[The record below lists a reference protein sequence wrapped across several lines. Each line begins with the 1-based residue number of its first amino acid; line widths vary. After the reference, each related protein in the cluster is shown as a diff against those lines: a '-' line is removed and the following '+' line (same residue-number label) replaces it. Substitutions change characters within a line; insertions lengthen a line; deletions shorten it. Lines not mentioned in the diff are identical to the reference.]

1 MSPTAF
7 PAATLNA
14 AGLNRQ
20 AVFDLSALPADILQT
35 LEKIA
40 GALDSYRQ
48 LILIGH
54 GGRLL
59 WDCVK
64 ASGSAS
70 ANPIDEFTVSTIAQC
85 FAAELPDTRYAFL
98 YPSDHPIGLQQLGSL
113 AGWHHASPFMVGI
126 DERWGSWSAY
136 RAVLLTDTH
145 FAPSAKVDRNH
156 PCRSCLDTPCIER
169 CPARAL
175 DEGRL
180 DLDRCLDFRRQ
191 AASPCQFTCLARL
204 ACPVGREHRYS
215 DEQMRHVYGISLRWI
230 QGLPDADRSIQRQQN
245 SRRL

>member
-1 MSPTAF
+1 MSEFEPF
-7 PAATLNA
+7 PADYFNQS
-14 AGLNRQ
+14 GLNRQ
-20 AVFDLSALPADILQT
+20 HVFDLAELPIAVQ
-35 LEKIA
+35 EKFA
-40 GALDSYRQ
+40 PLPDERQ
-48 LILIGH
+48 LILFGH
-54 GGRLL
+54 GGRRL
-59 WDCVK
+59 WEAVQ
-64 ASGSAS
+64 ASGVGGQD
-70 ANPIDEFTVSTIAQC
+70 PIDEYSTQTISHW
-85 FAAELPDTRYAFL
+85 FASHAPDRHYRIL
-98 YPSDHPIGLQQLGSL
+98 YPGDQPIALQSLGQL

-126 DERWGSWSAY
+126 DETWGSWSAY

-191 AASPCQFTCLARL
+191 AASPCQYTCLARL

-215 DEQMRHVYGISLRWI
+215 DEQIRHVYGISLRWI